1 MFNSGIPSWYKG
13 PSSHVPHN
21 AWILSWVYSPVVTRS
36 VFDHLQGGQPSF
48 LWWQFWKTLFL
59 FTTLPPFLCSF
70 LPFIFSLWK
79 FQIFFNF
86 NFFKTSKILSPD
98 SVSHPLTIQF
108 SFLTQPSQ
116 VFLLYLFLEFG
127 FIYEWTKIYIFFFL
141 FIHNFSLAFIL
152 CQTTQKYL

>member
-13 PSSHVPHN
+13 PSSHLPHN

-48 LWWQFWKTLFL
+48 LWWQFWKTFFSPPSLLFCVPSFHLYFL
-59 FTTLPPFLCSF
+59 FES
-70 LPFIFSLWK
+70 FIF
-79 FQIFFNF
+79 FFNF

-116 VFLLYLFLEFG
+116 VFLLYSFLEFG